1 MIRKNNYENHIY
13 MNINS
18 DPRYSFT
25 IEDSDKFNTEIP
37 VFKINKELLNNN
49 NQYHHFHK
57 INRHVE
63 GFDNVKIQYKKKRNY
78 NLFLL
83 LLLGLTSIYI
93 IKK

>member
-1 MIRKNNYENHIY
+1 

-25 IEDSDKFNTEIP
+25 IEDSDEFNTEIP
-37 VFKINKELLNNN
+37 VFKINKELLNFNN
-49 NQYHHFHK
+49 NSHNFHK
-57 INRHVE
+57 INRNVE

-83 LLLGLTSIYI
+83 ILLGLTAIYI

>member
-1 MIRKNNYENHIY
+1 

-25 IEDSDKFNTEIP
+25 IEDSDEFNTEIP

-49 NQYHHFHK
+49 SQHRSFHK
-57 INRHVE
+57 INRNVE
-63 GFDNVKIQYKKKRNY
+63 GFGNVKIQYKKKRHY

-83 LLLGLTSIYI
+83 LLLGLTAIYI